1 MTNPTKEANCRVLG
15 DGCGVGDHDHVAMS
29 TPMDVK
35 RQEFKDSPRFDGKAI
50 DRARE
55 RATTKERRFGDVR
68 PLGGNK

>member
-1 MTNPTKEANCRVLG
+1 MNPQKCANCKVLG
-15 DGCGVGDHDHVAMS
+15 DGSGSGDHDHVAMS

-35 RQEFKDSPRFDGKAI
+35 RAEFKEAPRYDEGAI